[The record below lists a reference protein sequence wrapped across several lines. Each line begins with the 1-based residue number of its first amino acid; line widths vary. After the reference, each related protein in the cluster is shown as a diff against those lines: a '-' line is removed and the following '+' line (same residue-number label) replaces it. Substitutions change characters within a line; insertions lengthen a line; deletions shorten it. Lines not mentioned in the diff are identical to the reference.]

1 LWYLV
6 PVVGPIIGGILGVIT
21 YDQLI
26 SRFHEPESESESE
39 SESELGRGD
48 NLEGVQ

>member
-26 SRFHEPESESESE
+26 SRFHEPESESE
-39 SESELGRGD
+39 LGSGD